1 MSAKYDKCF
10 IQKEKQ
16 NKTNKKQKKQKISM
30 AYECQI

>member
-16 NKTNKKQKKQKISM
+16 NKTNKKQKKT
-30 AYECQI
+30 ENFHGL

>member
-10 IQKEKQ
+10 IQKEKK